1 MPERHQP
8 TTKKQRDALRERML
22 AAGRTRHAVAE
33 EMSRRWG
40 HRPRLAWRYA
50 HGWSQETA
58 ADMFNQRHDDSGR
71 APMSGTRVGA
81 YERWPDGGERPGLRT
96 LRGLAEVYGTTLDRL
111 VDEHDLAHLPE
122 PDRLTLL
129 DLINGITGRAAPAP
143 EVRTEPATAY
153 GQGDASGYADPE
165 IEYKVVVMAAHE
177 GSEHAEQAER
187 RDIGE
192 ATLEQFRADVTRL
205 AHDYLTGDPFPL
217 FQEMRRVRGRMYA
230 ALDRKLWPRDET
242 ELYLLLGALNAL
254 LANAALDLGYAP
266 AAEELLRAGWAYAI
280 AIDHRPLMGFLRGAL
295 SSVAYW
301 DGRPRQARD
310 LARSGLSYLPDGPGG
325 AHLQL
330 LYARAAAQLGDI
342 RSVRRAIESSSAT
355 AARSYEDELHD
366 SIGGEFASSDAYLA
380 YLAGST
386 LIAVPGGEREAI
398 PELRRAT
405 SLYAQM
411 PAAERSYGCAAIA
424 HINLSRA
431 LIRTGDLDAVDLS
444 PVFGLPVDKRI
455 DALPKAL
462 TGIRTE
468 LADPR
473 FQGEPRAIELDEQIE
488 LFSRE
493 TIVHDLH
500 ELPSASGCS
509 AVRPVRSHPACTSKL
524 WSQAGVIVVSRLRR
538 VRSLLRGACR
548 AGHGRRQGRLPPLRS
563 WRFRR

>member
-1 MPERHQP
+1 MSERHLP
-8 TTKKQRDALRERML
+8 PTKKQRDALRERML
-22 AAGRTRHAVAE
+22 GAGRTRQAIAE

-40 HRPRLAWRYA
+40 YRPRLAWRYA

-81 YERWPDGGERPGLRT
+81 YERWPGSGERPGLRL
-96 LRGLAEVYGTTLDRL
+96 LRGLAEVYGTTLDHL

-122 PDRLTLL
+122 PDRLLLL
-129 DLINGITGRAAPAP
+129 DIIGGRPAP
-143 EVRTEPATAY
+143 PPAAEPEMRVEPATTY
-153 GQGDASGYADPE
+153 GQGDACGYADPE

-230 ALDRKLWPRDET
+230 ALDRRLWPRDET
-242 ELYLLLGALNAL
+242 ELYLMLGALNGL
-254 LANAALDLGYAP
+254 MANAAQDLGYSA
-266 AAEELLRAGWAYAI
+266 AAEELLRSGWAYAI
-280 AIDHRPLMGFLRGAL
+280 AIDHRPLMGKLRSTM

-301 DGRPRQARD
+301 QNRPRQARD
-310 LARSGLSYLPDGPGG
+310 LALSGLRYLPEGQG
-325 AHLQL
+325 AARLYLQNAQACAKL
-330 LYARAAAQLGDI
+330 GDLTNARQAIEAAHTAAARPYRDEIHDDLG
-342 RSVRRAIESSSAT
+342 
-355 AARSYEDELHD
+355 
-366 SIGGEFASSDAYLA
+366 GQFACPPDKRA
-380 YLAGST
+380 YLAGNA
-386 LIAVPGGEREAI
+386 LIEDRGSQRDAI
-398 PELRRAT
+398 TELRRAAELFAAT
-405 SLYAQM
+405 
-411 PAAERSYGCAAIA
+411 PAEERSYGCEAIA

-431 LIRTGDLDAVDLS
+431 LIRTGELDAVDLS

-468 LADPR
+468 LADQR
-473 FQGEPRAIELDEQIE
+473 YRGEPRAIELDEQIE

-500 ELPSASGCS
+500 ELPSAS
-509 AVRPVRSHPACTSKL
+509 T
-524 WSQAGVIVVSRLRR
+524 
-538 VRSLLRGACR
+538 
-548 AGHGRRQGRLPPLRS
+548 
-563 WRFRR
+563 